1 MTVQYLDDTNELRK
15 NLFFFFN
22 LLEPMVVRLATSRGI
37 TLEELRFQ
45 EPLNKCFFVGDEVVI
60 VGLESLARGSDGRF
74 NAYQCTDLSINKESA
89 VYLAKKD
96 LRFRNPFTIQ
106 FPSDILELKIQELE
120 APLAQVANSIFIEEV
135 ERIKRLRNIVKID
148 PIFAGRDFRLDESLV
163 FVLSPFEEQFDIIY
177 QDHIEPTIQRV
188 DGLRCLRA
196 DDIYDN
202 LPIMEDIWRL
212 INEAG
217 IVIAEL
223 TGKNPNVFYETGI
236 AHTIGKEVILLT
248 QSMGDVPFDLRHFRC
263 IEYAHSPRAAKRLEE
278 DLEATI
284 RSILSRN

>member
-135 ERIKRLRNIVKID
+135 ERIKR
-148 PIFAGRDFRLDESLV
+148 
-163 FVLSPFEEQFDIIY
+163 
-177 QDHIEPTIQRV
+177 
-188 DGLRCLRA
+188 
-196 DDIYDN
+196 
-202 LPIMEDIWRL
+202 
-212 INEAG
+212 
-217 IVIAEL
+217 
-223 TGKNPNVFYETGI
+223 
-236 AHTIGKEVILLT
+236 
-248 QSMGDVPFDLRHFRC
+248 
-263 IEYAHSPRAAKRLEE
+263 
-278 DLEATI
+278 
-284 RSILSRN
+284 

>member
-1 MTVQYLDDTNELRK
+1 M
-15 NLFFFFN
+15 
-22 LLEPMVVRLATSRGI
+22 
-37 TLEELRFQ
+37 
-45 EPLNKCFFVGDEVVI
+45 
-60 VGLESLARGSDGRF
+60 
-74 NAYQCTDLSINKESA
+74 
-89 VYLAKKD
+89 
-96 LRFRNPFTIQ
+96 
-106 FPSDILELKIQELE
+106 
-120 APLAQVANSIFIEEV
+120 
-135 ERIKRLRNIVKID
+135 KID

-223 TGKNPNVFYETGI
+223 TGRTQMFFMKL
-236 AHTIGKEVILLT
+236 ALLT
-248 QSMGDVPFDLRHFRC
+248 RL
-263 IEYAHSPRAAKRLEE
+263 AKR
-278 DLEATI
+278 
-284 RSILSRN
+284 